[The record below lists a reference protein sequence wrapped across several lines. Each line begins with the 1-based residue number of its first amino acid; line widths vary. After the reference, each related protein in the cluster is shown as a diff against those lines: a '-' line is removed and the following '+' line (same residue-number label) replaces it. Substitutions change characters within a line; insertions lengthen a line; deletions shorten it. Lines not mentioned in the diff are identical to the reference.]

1 MKVTNH
7 QQAPDFSVADIYGE
21 QISLAKF
28 KGQKIHLVFYR
39 ISGCAF
45 CNLRFHQID
54 KLSETY
60 KKNNVTLISVYESAV
75 ENMKDQMG
83 DQTYYSIMI
92 PNSDSSL
99 YKLYELE
106 KSKLGLIIFLLFK
119 GGLRKALKGQKLY
132 SKKVKI
138 DGPTDRIGAEFLIDE
153 NGKVVNAHY
162 GKTPGDYLP
171 IDVIK
176 NFIVN

>member
-1 MKVTNH
+1 MKVVNN
-7 QQAPDFSVADIYGE
+7 QQAPDFSVADINGE
-21 QISLAKF
+21 PISLHKF

-54 KLSETY
+54 KLTESY
-60 KKNNVTLISVYESAV
+60 KKNHVKLISIYESKP
-75 ENMKDQMG
+75 ENMKAQMG
-83 DQTYYSIMI
+83 DEKFYSIMI

-99 YKLYELE
+99 YKLYDLE

-119 GGLRKALKGQKLY
+119 GGLWKAFKGNKLY
-132 SKKVKI
+132 SKRVKI

-153 NGKVVNAHY
+153 NGKVVKAHY
-162 GKTPGDYLP
+162 GKTPGDYLS
-171 IDVIK
+171 IDEVK
-176 NFIVN
+176 KFVEN